1 MLVETNNH
9 ILDINFE
16 NPFEINVSNN
26 SIQYDILYR
35 RIELYMKYCDEKYS
49 LITCLVPAENEKDID
64 MLCNLFTYIA
74 HSMIST
80 IFSQF
85 KNNNANV
92 ALISL
97 MDLSEQILKDKLKED
112 NATEDADTLQKWYLL
127 NMDKEKESLIKGG
140 TCNG

>member
-49 LITCLVPAENEKDID
+49 LITCLVPTENEKDID

-127 NMDKEKESLIKGG
+127 NMDKEKESLIQGV
-140 TCNG
+140 N